1 MLDTIQNIISN
12 PTYRKIIIGYL
23 VCINVAGFAVMG
35 IDKQR
40 AIRDEWRIPE
50 RTLFAYSLLGGSFG
64 TWSGMY
70 FWGHKTR
77 KLPFIIGMPIIL
89 WIHATLFLCFF
100 LMVGNAYRYDKL

>member
-1 MLDTIQNIISN
+1 MLDTILNIISN

-23 VCINVAGFAVMG
+23 VCINLAGFAVMG

-64 TWSGMY
+64 TWFGMY

-89 WIHATLFLCFF
+89 FVHVLIIIWFF
-100 LMVGNAYRYDKL
+100 AMTENFTF